1 MKSSFF
7 DRLGGLPPKLIDRH
21 ILSPTGV
28 TTESG
33 SSGACIRDCCRTDR
47 YEIPGD
53 LIVTTTQGLKPAT
66 RDRTKI
72 ASHFTWDLSHIYPDW
87 SSWEADLER
96 LRALMASYQKLEGT
110 LAEGAHR
117 ILEASRLSDELGQLA
132 YRVYQ
137 YPGLMRSQ
145 DTRDNAVQ
153 GRLEQVRLAFA
164 AFKQA
169 TAWYTPELLRIPE
182 GTMKGW
188 LAETPDLAPYRF
200 GIEES
205 YRMQEHVLD
214 EDGERLLAYASTFNG
229 TPSQTYTMLAD
240 ADVKFPTVTLSD
252 GTEVVASHANYS
264 QGLHSLR
271 SQTDRETLFKAHFT
285 VYDASP
291 NTFAAIYNGVLQK
304 DWVIARSRRYAST
317 LEAKLDDD
325 NIPATV
331 VENLIAT
338 ARDGSGALQRYHR
351 LRKRSLGVERYRY
364 FDAYLPLVEVEWPLP
379 YESVSRL
386 LVESVEVFG
395 ADYQSTVQRAFDDR
409 WIDVYENEGKRSG
422 AFSAGVYGVHPYMLL
437 NYADTLND
445 AFTVAHEMGHTM
457 HTVLSHET
465 QPFATSEYTIFVAEV
480 ASMTNESL
488 FLDRLLAEEKDPVR
502 RVALLQHA
510 IDDISAGFYRQAMFA
525 DFELRAHR
533 EVEAGRP
540 ITSEV
545 LQNIYL
551 GVLAAFFGDALDDQ
565 DWYRNTW
572 ARIPHFYGS
581 PYYVYQYATSKA
593 AATALHR
600 RMTKGPDAERAATV
614 GRYLELLRSGGN
626 DHPITQLQKAG
637 VDFTTTEPTEALVK
651 EMENLV
657 DRLEEELSILSS

>member
-1 MKSSFF
+1 M
-7 DRLGGLPPKLIDRH
+7 
-21 ILSPTGV
+21 
-28 TTESG
+28 
-33 SSGACIRDCCRTDR
+33 
-47 YEIPGD
+47 
-53 LIVTTTQGLKPAT
+53 TTTQGLKPTT
-66 RDRTKI
+66 RDRAQI
-72 ASHFTWDLSHIYPDW
+72 AEGYTWDLSHIYPDW
-87 SSWEADLER
+87 PAWEADLER
-96 LRALMASYQKLEGT
+96 LRSLMKSYQGLKGM

-117 ILEASRLSDELGQLA
+117 VLEASRLSDDLGQLA

-137 YPGLMRSQ
+137 YPGLMQSQ
-145 DTRDNAVQ
+145 DTRDNTVQ
-153 GRLEQVRLAFA
+153 ARLEQVRLALA
-164 AFKQA
+164 AFRQA

-182 GTMKGW
+182 ATMQSW
-188 LAETPDLAPYRF
+188 LDQTPDLAPYRF

-205 YRMQEHVLD
+205 YRMQQHVLD

-240 ADVKFPTVTLSD
+240 ADVKFPTVTLTD

-264 QGLHSLR
+264 QGLHSQRL
-271 SQTDRETLFKAHFT
+271 QADRETLFKAHFT
-285 VYDASP
+285 VYDGSP

-304 DWVIARSRRYAST
+304 DWFTARSRRYAST
-317 LEAKLDDD
+317 LEHQLDDD
-325 NIPATV
+325 NIPPSV

-338 ARDGSGALQRYHR
+338 ARNGSTPLQRYQR
-351 LRKRSLGVERYRY
+351 LRKRALGVARYRY

-379 YESVSRL
+379 YDTVGRILIDSVA
-386 LVESVEVFG
+386 VFG
-395 ADYQSTVQRAFDDR
+395 EDYQRTVERAFAER

-457 HTVLSHET
+457 HTVLSHES
-465 QPFATSEYTIFVAEV
+465 QPFATSSYTIFVAEV

-488 FLDRLLAEEKDPVR
+488 FLDRLLALESDPAR

-510 IDDISAGFYRQAMFA
+510 IDDIAAGFYRQAMFA

-533 EVEAGRP
+533 EVEADRP
-540 ITSEV
+540 ITAEV
-545 LQNIYL
+545 LQSIYL
-551 GVLAAFFGDALDDQ
+551 ECLAAFFGDSLDDQ
-565 DWYRNTW
+565 EWYRNTW

-593 AATALHR
+593 AATLIHR
-600 RMTKGPDAERAATV
+600 RMTEGDGTERSATV
-614 GRYLELLRSGGN
+614 ARYLELLRSGGN
-626 DHPITQLQKAG
+626 DHPVTQLQKAG

-651 EMENLV
+651 EMERLV
-657 DRLEEELSILSS
+657 TQLEGELRVLSS